1 MDGDPTSEPAEPEGK
16 LARNVMHFARALRAA
31 GLRIGPGAVADALAA
46 LELAG
51 LRHREDVRA
60 ALHATLVRRHDQTI
74 LFDQAFD
81 AFWRRR
87 GYLDKLMAALS
98 PVAQPEAGK
107 PRALKPGAA
116 RVAEALARSRRE
128 ERPAPPSEL
137 SARLTGSA
145 EEKLARKDFAQM
157 TAPEIAEATRQVAR
171 LRLPRDTV
179 TVRRSTPDP
188 HGSRVDPRQAFRRSL
203 RAGGAGIALAH
214 RSPAEKP
221 VPIVAICDISG
232 SMTDYTRIFLHF
244 LHALSAQRC
253 VHSFLFGTRLTNVTR
268 ALRAKD
274 ADAALAACGTDVLD
288 WAGGTR
294 IGASL
299 HRFNKDWSRR
309 VLGQRADVILF
320 TDGLEREGLD
330 QLAGEMERLRR
341 SCRRLIWLNPLLRFD
356 GFAAE
361 AGGIRTML
369 RHVDDFRPIHNLRAM
384 AALCDALGDAPGRR
398 ADPRAWLRRAG

>member
-1 MDGDPTSEPAEPEGK
+1 
-16 LARNVMHFARALRAA
+16 MHFARALRTA
-31 GLRIGPGAVADALAA
+31 GLPIGPGAVQDALTAV
-46 LELAG
+46 ELAG
-51 LRHREDVRA
+51 LGHREDVRA

-107 PRALKPGAA
+107 PKALKPGAA
-116 RVAEALARSRRE
+116 RVAEALVRSRRE
-128 ERPAPPSEL
+128 EHPAQPSEL
-137 SARLTGSA
+137 SARLTVSSQ
-145 EEKLARKDFAQM
+145 EKLARKDFAQM
-157 TAPEIAEATRQVAR
+157 TAPEIAEATRLIVR
-171 LRLPRDTV
+171 LRLPRDAV
-179 TVRRSTPDP
+179 RVRRTTSDSR
-188 HGSRVDPRQAFRRSL
+188 GSQVDPRQAFRRSI
-203 RAGGAGIALAH
+203 RAGGAGIALAY
-214 RSPAEKP
+214 RSPEEKQ

-232 SMTDYTRIFLHF
+232 SMADYTRIFLHF
-244 LHALSAQRC
+244 LHVLTAQRR

-274 ADAALAACGTDVLD
+274 IDAALAACGAGVVD

-309 VLGQRADVILF
+309 VLGQKADVILF
-320 TDGLEREGLD
+320 TDGLEREGLA
-330 QLAGEMERLRR
+330 QLAAEIERLHR
-341 SCRRLIWLNPLLRFD
+341 SCRRLIWVNPLLRFE

-369 RHVDDFRPIHNLRAM
+369 KHVDDFRPIHNLRSM
-384 AALCDALGDAPGRR
+384 AALCDALDGTPGRH
-398 ADPRAWLRRAG
+398 ADPKSWLRRAV